1 MGTVTKSRE
10 QVKADLV
17 RTGTTIRGWAEKH
30 GFTVSTVRH
39 VMSGKSLNQYGD
51 SHKVAVLLGMKDG
64 IILDD

>member
-1 MGTVTKSRE
+1 MDKVTKSRE
-10 QVKADLV
+10 QVKAELA
-17 RTGTTIRGWAEKH
+17 RTGTTICGWAEKH

-51 SHKVAVLLGMKDG
+51 SHKIAVLLGMKDG